1 METVGTT
8 FGTSHTSLR
17 RRPFSPFSFSLSVLI
32 LSTQLL
38 GVVAVHAPDAP
49 ETLQQEVDISPAG
62 IERRKALLRT
72 ERGAGFPDWRELD
85 VDATGVLHESLAEQ
99 VPQVA
104 QFGVDPM
111 QDAINSIISD
121 LLPYKQELERLNAS
135 NKTDPQAEKAKKRQ
149 EKLQREAHCWKEC
162 KGCHFKEAQAVEEC
176 FVTLEEAKV
185 ACAAAD
191 CSGISTQ
198 SKVCNGT
205 WTLNLGSSET
215 VEVPDSIEMM
225 TLNMQTL
232 SVDRECLNNVQ
243 NANASKYVISLNN
256 KSWVNAEKA
265 CADEGLQ
272 LATPRTKEEMKALN
286 VAMMQKN
293 VQKVHIGLRRD
304 VQFGQGPWTDPS
316 VFYWV
321 DGETLDAEWPGWGG
335 YGSAEGV
342 FEIPV
347 KQPHWEAF
355 LDGCCYV
362 GYFETVDQDGTKGV
376 GDTTCNFF
384 RIPFACQP
392 DRKSVV

>member
-1 METVGTT
+1 M
-8 FGTSHTSLR
+8 
-17 RRPFSPFSFSLSVLI
+17 
-32 LSTQLL
+32 LL
-38 GVVAVHAPDAP
+38 ASQDAP

-72 ERGAGFPDWRELD
+72 ERGAGETGPDWRELD

-111 QDAINSIISD
+111 QGALS
-121 LLPYKQELERLNAS
+121 PW
-135 NKTDPQAEKAKKRQ
+135 KRQ
-149 EKLQREAHCWKEC
+149 KLPVRLQIAVAYPHRAR
-162 KGCHFKEAQAVEEC
+162 HFKC
-176 FVTLEEAKV
+176 KL
-185 ACAAAD
+185 
-191 CSGISTQ
+191 SP
-198 SKVCNGT
+198 
-205 WTLNLGSSET
+205 NLR
-215 VEVPDSIEMM
+215 

-304 VQFGQGPWTDPS
+304 VQFGQDRQDFLAGPWTDPS

-362 GYFETVDQDGTKGV
+362 GYFETVDQDGTKACPNGMGV
-376 GDTTCNFF
+376 SAVPLKQCEEAALKVVLPPGVKRGRTAVQAGYDVGLKD
-384 RIPFACQP
+384 PAQP
-392 DRKSVV
+392 W